1 MNLISM
7 IPSSKHFNLI
17 ALVLSVM
24 SSSTSSCSISSVF
37 LYNSLQIFHSSPVY
51 LTLLLPEHLTLIPSL
66 ASVYSHLSAPL
77 PDDLCCMVQG
87 DPGFSLSVSLSIC
100 DACIT
105 PLHASARYLLFKPEQ
120 KTRTLCGESDFG
132 SLSYLVV

>member
-87 DPGFSLSVSLSIC
+87 DPGFSLSLFRCQFVMPASHHSMHLLDICSLSLNKKQGLCVVSL
-100 DACIT
+100 
-105 PLHASARYLLFKPEQ
+105 
-120 KTRTLCGESDFG
+120 TLALC
-132 SLSYLVV
+132 LT